1 MSIMHVRSSLPR
13 NDGRRARIIKSVAEF
28 SISEGERSAAAA
40 ATGASCGGS
49 CLLPTLSSSMF
60 HSNMHSA

>member
-1 MSIMHVRSSLPR
+1 MTHVRSNLPR
-13 NDGRRARIIKSVAEF
+13 NDGRRARIINSVVES

-40 ATGASCGGS
+40 ATGAPRGDS

-60 HSNMHSA
+60 HSNMHSV